1 MNLKDLKHAIEAEE
15 LQGEFNELKENC
27 KSEDIGGKKE
37 KSEPFENALDEK
49 GQEVKK
55 EMCSDEGGKLTE
67 NNESENKKHSRA
79 KKVLLAVGVG
89 IIAVPVCVVFHK
101 SLSKTA
107 SGIFKALL

>member
-15 LQGEFNELKENC
+15 LQGEFIDLKENC
-27 KSEDIGGKKE
+27 KSEDIGGKEE
-37 KSEPFENALDEK
+37 KSEPIENAMDEK

-55 EMCSDEGGKLTE
+55 EMCSDEGGILTE
-67 NNESENKKHSRA
+67 NNENKKHSTA

-89 IIAVPVCVVFHK
+89 IIAVPVCVIFHK